1 MLRVGQIPYLN
12 LEPFFFGL
20 SVVPGPVVELH
31 PLPPRAMGLL
41 ADEGGLDAGAFS
53 LMDSVRLED
62 RFEPLGDF
70 CLACAGEVRSV
81 LFFARRP
88 IEKMAGATVAV
99 TGETATSVVLLKL
112 LLARRYRLSD
122 VRYVDL
128 AASDPATT
136 AAASFDKLRMA
147 AGAGPPKGTLSLSK
161 GGADGCLL
169 IGDGALRRRHGIEG
183 LPHRYDLA
191 EEWAAWQGLPFIFAR
206 WMVRTA
212 ANEDE
217 KAALREALG
226 ERLRANLASLDAIG
240 RARRDLGMTVAEIKT
255 YLEGFTFELGERER
269 RGMETFLRLARSL
282 TSVEGPA
289 DASGG

>member
-1 MLRVGQIPYLN
+1 
-12 LEPFFFGL
+12 
-20 SVVPGPVVELH
+20 
-31 PLPPRAMGLL
+31 
-41 ADEGGLDAGAFS
+41 
-53 LMDSVRLED
+53 
-62 RFEPLGDF
+62 
-70 CLACAGEVRSV
+70 VRSV

-136 AAASFDKLRMA
+136 PAASFDKLRMA
-147 AGAGPPKGTLSLSK
+147 AGAGPPKGTLSLPALSIAEGSK

-206 WMVRTA
+206 WMVRRA
-212 ANEDE
+212 ASEDE

-255 YLEGFTFELGERER
+255 YLQGFTFELGERER

-282 TSVEGPA
+282 APGEGPV
-289 DASGG
+289 DASG

>member
-20 SVVPGPVVELH
+20 LASGGPGVELH
-31 PLPPRAMGLL
+31 PLPPRAMGQL
-41 ADEGGLDAGAFS
+41 ADQGGLDAGAFS

-70 CLACAGEVRSV
+70 CLACGGEVRSV

-88 IEKMAGATVAV
+88 IEELAGATVAV
-99 TGETATSVVLLKL
+99 TGETATSVVLLKVL
-112 LLARRYRLSD
+112 LTLRHGLRD

-128 AASDPATT
+128 
-136 AAASFDKLRMA
+136 
-147 AGAGPPKGTLSLSK
+147 
-161 GGADGCLL
+161 GGNEVPDACLL
-169 IGDGALRRRHGIEG
+169 IGDEALRRRHGIEG

-206 WMVRTA
+206 WMVRSA
-212 ANEDE
+212 ADGDE
-217 KAALREALG
+217 KAALREALAQ
-226 ERLRANLASLDAIG
+226 RLRANLASLDAIG
-240 RARRDLGMTVAEIKT
+240 RARRDLGMTVSEIKT

-269 RGMETFLRLARSL
+269 RGMETFLRRSRSL
-282 TSVEGPA
+282 APEEGPA
-289 DASGG
+289 RASDG

>member
-20 SVVPGPVVELH
+20 SRVAALRQAQGAPALELH
-31 PLPPRAMGLL
+31 PLPPRAMGVL

-53 LMDSVRLED
+53 LMDSVRLGD

-112 LLARRYRLSD
+112 LLARRYGLKD
-122 VRYVDL
+122 VRYVEL
-128 AASDPATT
+128 AADEV
-136 AAASFDKLRMA
+136 
-147 AGAGPPKGTLSLSK
+147 
-161 GGADGCLL
+161 ADGCLL

-206 WMVRTA
+206 WMVRAA

-269 RGMETFLRLARSL
+269 RGMETFVRLARSL
-282 TSVEGPA
+282 TPGERPA
-289 DASGG
+289 DAKGG

>member
-20 SVVPGPVVELH
+20 SGAAGPVVELH
-31 PLPPRAMGLL
+31 PLPPRAMGER
-41 ADEGGLDAGAFS
+41 AAEGGLDAGAFS
-53 LMDSVRLED
+53 LMDSVRLAD

-88 IEKMAGATVAV
+88 IEKMAGAAVAV

-112 LLARRYRLSD
+112 LLARRYRLEG
-122 VRYVDL
+122 VRYVEL
-128 AASDPATT
+128 ASEPV
-136 AAASFDKLRMA
+136 
-147 AGAGPPKGTLSLSK
+147 
-161 GGADGCLL
+161 ADGCLL

-183 LPHRYDLA
+183 LPYRYDLA

-212 ANEDE
+212 ASEDE

-226 ERLRANLASLDAIG
+226 QRLRANLASLDAIG

-255 YLEGFTFELGERER
+255 YLQGFTFELGERER
-269 RGMETFLRLARSL
+269 QGMETFLRLALPL
-282 TSVEGPA
+282 TPGEGPVH
-289 DASGG
+289 ASS